1 MQIFHPTVAFLIMF
15 VLCSQPTSA
24 VIVRYPREPVTQTE
38 GLSLSLKCTVE
49 YRKKD
54 CDIEAKWW
62 YTNSYE
68 LLPIMDPNTYLI
80 TVNET
85 ELETK
90 KLRLRNI
97 FLTISS
103 LKLQDSG
110 LYQCDAKCLDSGTQ
124 AKGHLVAVNIT
135 ADPYKGLKVST
146 WSGQLKADAAALA
159 FSTILL
165 LLRCY

>member
-1 MQIFHPTVAFLIMF
+1 M
-15 VLCSQPTSA
+15 
-24 VIVRYPREPVTQTE
+24 IVRYPREPVTKTE

-49 YRKKD
+49 YRTED

-85 ELETK
+85 NTNDK
-90 KLRLRNI
+90 RLRNI

-124 AKGHLVAVNIT
+124 AKGHLVPVNVTGLSWKKTLFWFLGCFILQCSWLWHLLMWSFFYSWST
-135 ADPYKGLKVST
+135 QRSEGLNMERPVKG
-146 WSGQLKADAAALA
+146 
-159 FSTILL
+159 
-165 LLRCY
+165 RCSCASI